1 MDILASDY
9 TILIVDDVPTN
20 VMLVQAILK
29 KQGYTLLTADNG
41 PKALEICEAKLPNL
55 VLLDIMMPGMDGY
68 EVLKRLKD
76 NPKTNH
82 IPVIIMSALSD
93 MQSIVKGYQLG
104 AIEYVTKPFQR
115 EELLKRVAHRYE
127 LFCIKRIKSELEDT
141 IESRDKLY
149 SVIAHDLRSPLGSLK
164 MMNNAVS
171 MMVDKDKIGPEV
183 YEMIQMMN
191 KTSEEIFLLLDNLL
205 KWAKNR
211 LNKQRIYKQ
220 PTDINSI
227 IDSTV
232 EIYIPV
238 AAQKEVKIV
247 PEGLGEELDGVVD
260 IDMLKTIVRNLV
272 SNAIKFSEP
281 GGSVVVKTRKDGDF
295 VEVSVK
301 DNGIGIKPED
311 QDKLLKPNTHFT
323 TYGTSNEKGS
333 GLGLMLCKDF
343 VELHDGKLWFESEQG
358 EGTTFFFTLKAFNQ
372 EPTAET

>member
-9 TILIVDDVPTN
+9 AILIVDDVPTN

-29 KQGYTLLTADNG
+29 KQGYTLYTADNG
-41 PKALEICEAKLPNL
+41 PKALDICETKLPNL

-127 LFCIKRIKSELEDT
+127 LFCIKRIKNELEET

-164 MMNNAVS
+164 MMNNAIC
-171 MMVDKDKIGPEV
+171 MMVDKEKVGEEV

-211 LNKQRIYKQ
+211 LNKQNIFKQ
-220 PTDINSI
+220 LTDINSI

-232 EIYIPV
+232 EIYIPM
-238 AAQKEVKIV
+238 AAQKGITIV
-247 PEGLGEELDGVVD
+247 PQDLNKELNGMID
-260 IDMLKTIVRNLV
+260 IDMLKTIIRNLV
-272 SNAIKFSEP
+272 SNAIKFSKS
-281 GGSVVVKTRKDGDF
+281 GGSITIRTRQDGNF
-295 VEVSVK
+295 IEVSVK
-301 DNGIGIKPED
+301 DSGVGIKKED
-311 QDKLLKPNTHFT
+311 QEKLLQPNTHFT

-343 VELHDGKLWFESEQG
+343 VELHGGKLWFESEPG
-358 EGTTFFFTLKAFNQ
+358 KGTTFFFTIALTGNNSDKN
-372 EPTAET
+372 